1 MKSILAEKLMH
12 ICGTDEDGYGID
24 NLTAR
29 QLKSV
34 ETALI
39 KHLKFDRIEWM
50 DLPTTHV
57 ENFGVVAAHTMKL
70 TDNNPPTYENKI
82 GYVYKVMFS
91 PVMYDPTAYVKPV
104 KNGCS
109 ITPVVYNPINFQP
122 TQHIML
128 SWSPEGGGD
137 DTRIKFELK
146 DKLSDILENPE
157 EYMQKG
163 YRGVL
168 LRFAVVDNGTP
179 VCSTNGTGNSKSNPT
194 SNK

>member
-1 MKSILAEKLMH
+1 MSKLAEKLMH

-39 KHLKFDRIEWM
+39 KHLNFDRIEWM
-50 DLPTTHV
+50 ESPV
-57 ENFGVVAAHTMKL
+57 EYIEGVHQIVTHTMKL
-70 TDNNPPTYENKI
+70 ADNNPPTYENKI
-82 GYVYKVMFS
+82 GYIYKVMFS

-109 ITPVVYNPINFQP
+109 ITPVVYNPINFEP
-122 TQHIML
+122 TKHIML
-128 SWSPEGGGD
+128 SWNPEGSGD
-137 DTRIKFELK
+137 DDARIKLELM
-146 DKLSDILENPE
+146 DKLYDILKNPE

-163 YRGVL
+163 YRSVL

-179 VCSTNGTGNSKSNPT
+179 VSNTNGTGNSNVTPT
-194 SNK
+194 R